1 VPTLRSCPRG
11 GCYRVVERLYYVR
24 ASRGL
29 EDFDPFFCC
38 AECLEDLRDQAKH
51 DPSLAITL
59 VEGRELK

>member
-1 VPTLRSCPRG
+1 
-11 GCYRVVERLYYVR
+11 VERLYYVR